1 MIAKT
6 RTSLAII
13 WQKIRNAERLFSDR
27 RQRICTGNTA
37 DSGT

>member
-13 WQKIRNAERLFSDR
+13 WQKIRNAERFFSER
-27 RQRICTGNTA
+27 RPRICAANAA